1 MQSKIDILIDC
12 IDKLRSAIERQMDA
26 PRRVTLED
34 SLAML
39 VTVGPNVAE
48 IARRLGINRRVLYR
62 SEFSMFQQALEVA
75 RGNKDSSTCS
85 TRGHI
90 RDGRIE
96 AWDSADMDE

>member
-1 MQSKIDILIDC
+1 MISKINMLIEC
-12 IDKLRSAIERQMDA
+12 IDKLRSVIERQMDA

-62 SEFSMFQQALEVA
+62 SEFALFQKALEVA
-75 RGNKDSSTCS
+75 RVSKDSCRCCN
-85 TRGHI
+85 RGHI
-90 RDGRIE
+90 HDGRIE
-96 AWDSADMDE
+96 AWDSADMD

>member
-1 MQSKIDILIDC
+1 MQAKIDMLIDC
-12 IDKLRSAIERQMDA
+12 IDKLRSVIERQMDA

-62 SEFSMFQQALEVA
+62 SEFKLFQQALEVA
-75 RGNKDSSTCS
+75 RDKGDNHRCHL
-85 TRGHI
+85 RGYVY
-90 RDGRIE
+90 DGRIE
-96 AWDSADMDE
+96 AWDSAEMD

>member
-1 MQSKIDILIDC
+1 MISKIDMLIDC
-12 IDKLRSAIERQMDA
+12 IDKLRSVIERQMDA

-62 SEFSMFQQALEVA
+62 SEFALFQKALEVA
-75 RGNKDSSTCS
+75 RVNKDSSTCS
-85 TRGHI
+85 NRGYI

-96 AWDSADMDE
+96 AWDSDEMD